1 MSNKTPSTSVSS
13 QIYDRLIEKDNST
26 GDLIPSLATEW
37 TFLSPTILSHLSH
50 PTASILNEQT
60 ARSQG
65 ENIDTLPIGTGAFRL
80 EEWARG
86 NKIILTRFDTYWGEP
101 AKIQNLEFRVI
112 PEKSSRMI
120 ALETGEIDIALDISS
135 EVIQANLREIG
146 LDEL

>member
-65 ENIDTLPIGTGAFRL
+65 ENIDTFL
-80 EEWARG
+80 
-86 NKIILTRFDTYWGEP
+86 
-101 AKIQNLEFRVI
+101 
-112 PEKSSRMI
+112 
-120 ALETGEIDIALDISS
+120 
-135 EVIQANLREIG
+135 
-146 LDEL
+146 